1 MVPHLEEVP
10 EAMTDLAAVVNPLS
24 VSIGGY
30 FSIFVKKPPS
40 VRNEQAQ
47 IRTIVDVH

>member
-1 MVPHLEEVP
+1 MVPHLEEEVP

-30 FSIFVKKPPS
+30 FSIFVKTS
-40 VRNEQAQ
+40 VR
-47 IRTIVDVH
+47 